1 MVSYYRRLESKAGDK
16 RFEISYGG
24 GGGGVGCEVEDG
36 GGGGDA
42 PFR

>member
-1 MVSYYRRLESKAGDK
+1 MSYYRRLESKAGAYGSV
-16 RFEISYGG
+16 SYGG